1 MKAMKKRMSIE
12 TEALY
17 LETAAKLA
25 RGGNRLISFVVLLLI
40 LLMFLY
46 GGYSLWDTAMVYQ
59 GAFLSNDLLKFKP
72 PSTEE
77 ADNPTLSELQA
88 INGDVRGWVTIDDT
102 HIDYPV
108 VQGQTDMDYI
118 NKDVYG
124 EFALAGSIFLDNDN
138 SPDFSDSYNLLYGHH
153 MDSGGM
159 FGDVVEFAET
169 DYFESHPTGT
179 LYTMNGNYSISI
191 FACIE
196 TDAYDSVVFNH
207 TQQKDG
213 DVSGLLEHIEEKQV
227 QSREIGVTAQ
237 DTIIGLSTC
246 AEAQTNGRVI
256 IYGRLDRMS
265 QAQEGGVKP
274 DEKENE

>member
-1 MKAMKKRMSIE
+1 MKAINKNRSME
-12 TEALY
+12 NTDAY
-17 LETAAKLA
+17 LEIAAKCA
-25 RGGNRLISFVVLLLI
+25 RGGNRVLSFFVLMLI

-59 GAFLSNDLLKFKP
+59 GAFVSNDLLKFKP
-72 PSTEE
+72 PSVEE

-124 EFALAGSIFLDNDN
+124 EFALSGSIFLDNDN

-153 MDSGGM
+153 MDNGGM
-159 FGDVVEFAET
+159 FGDVVEFT
-169 DYFESHPTGT
+169 DADFFEKHPTGT
-179 LYTMNGNYSISI
+179 LYTLDGNYEIVL

-196 TDAYDSVVFNH
+196 TDAFDSIFFNP
-207 TQQKDG
+207 TQQENGNVSSLLSHIREKAVQYKD
-213 DVSGLLEHIEEKQV
+213 
-227 QSREIGVTAQ
+227 IGITAQ
-237 DTIIGLSTC
+237 DSIVGLSTC

-256 IYGRLDRMS
+256 IFGRLDRLS
-265 QAQEGGVKP
+265 QVQEGGVKP
-274 DEKENE
+274 DETENE